1 MKKEKIKVYRTT
13 EGTIFE
19 IIFLVVLITVW
30 TLLITYWHQA
40 PDIIPTHFGIDGQPN
55 DWGSKSGILI
65 PCGITSLTG
74 LVLMITAYFPHK
86 VNIPVTVSSPRQ
98 WPLVVRMTR
107 CMGLMMLVLTFT
119 IGYTSLVS
127 CANGEPSALP
137 ILSTVGALF
146 AIIIVFCVLIHR
158 AKLPDG
164 IDGINGITL

>member
-40 PDIIPTHFGIDGQPN
+40 PDIVPTHFGPDGKPN
-55 DWGSKSGILI
+55 DWGSKIGILF
-65 PCGITSLTG
+65 PCGVTSLTG
-74 LVLMITAYFPHK
+74 LVLMIIAYFPHK
-86 VNIPVTVSSPRQ
+86 VNIPVTVSTPQQ
-98 WPLVVRMTR
+98 WTLVVRMTR
-107 CMGLMMLVLTFT
+107 CMGLMMLVLTFA

-127 CANGEPSALP
+127 AVNGGAIPVL

-164 IDGINGITL
+164 IDGINETR

>member
-107 CMGLMMLVLTFT
+107 CIGLMMLVLTFT
-119 IGYTSLVS
+119 IGYTAYGTLKGGATHV
-127 CANGEPSALP
+127 L

-164 IDGINGITL
+164 IDGINETR

>member
-74 LVLMITAYFPHK
+74 LVLMILAYFPHK

-119 IGYTSLVS
+119 IGYTAYGTLKGGATPV
-127 CANGEPSALP
+127 L

-146 AIIIVFCVLIHR
+146 AIIIVFCILIHR
-158 AKLPDG
+158 AR
-164 IDGINGITL
+164 